1 MNKRTKLILEL
12 SKKSVERGTYSRKYN
27 KLYVLVLFLE
37 LFLST
42 DLHDLNPSQVA
53 GSCSSKD
60 PTSNIDKI
68 QSTDLACRYFKIRL

>member
-42 DLHDLNPSQVA
+42 DLHDLNP
-53 GSCSSKD
+53 
-60 PTSNIDKI
+60 
-68 QSTDLACRYFKIRL
+68 